1 MILFGCVTGRI
12 GGIHAM
18 TLIVALYRLLERL
31 FFHSVLRKIL
41 GCVLPIIALLL
52 VQSVVVYLLA
62 QALLGSNN
70 PEAAALGA
78 RLKPLAIL
86 VPLAAGVVATGAIAA
101 FQMSVARPLGQI
113 ARTIQDTD
121 FSQDITLDTHD
132 EIRGIADGFN
142 RVGKG
147 IRDILGNSKRL
158 SMAIA
163 VDATRNH
170 KLAAECAGNA
180 TRQGELSERI
190 TGTSESMAEAVGEI
204 AWVTNAITKRTT
216 DNLVSARTAQQEL
229 QEADEGLEATSQRLM
244 AFAEQ
249 VHRMNERSER
259 ISDVARLI
267 EGISEQTKMLA
278 LNATI
283 EAAHAGQAGRGFAV
297 VAEQVRKLSDRARD
311 AANEISV
318 NLGEMLRDVASTSQG
333 IEEITRDFKGTTAV
347 LGRTSE
353 HFGTLVQEFE
363 ENTGQLTGTT
373 SALEAIVVTSQGIH
387 QEACDI
393 HRLSVEGRERLQEST
408 TCSQGM
414 NRATEQ
420 LLGLVSRFRTGSG
433 ELEKVLDRAEVW
445 RDAMQAKLQA
455 LADQGVNMFDRSYR
469 SVPGT
474 NPQKFT
480 TSYTHLMQAQLQG
493 LFDEAR
499 KDLGSTYTVAL
510 DVNGYLATHH
520 SGVAQ
525 PMTGDPAVDLLSSR
539 QERLYFSSEAEQRRA
554 THTDPFLFQT
564 YMRDTGE
571 ILNDLSLPIHVQGRH
586 WGALVAG
593 FKPERFLEQ

>member
-1 MILFGCVTGRI
+1 MKLIL
-12 GGIHAM
+12 
-18 TLIVALYRLLERL
+18 ALYRLAERHV
-31 FFHSVLRKIL
+31 FNTVLRKIL
-41 GCVLPIIALLL
+41 GCVLPIFALLL
-52 VQSVVVYLLA
+52 VQSVIVHLLA
-62 QALLGSNN
+62 QALLGA
-70 PEAAALGA
+70 PGTEAAALGA
-78 RLKPLAIL
+78 RLKPLAYL
-86 VPLAAGVVATGAIAA
+86 VPLGALVVAAGAIAA
-101 FQMSVARPLGQI
+101 FQMSVALPLGKI

-121 FSQDITLDTHD
+121 FSQDILLDTHD

-158 SMAIA
+158 SMVIA

-170 KLAAECAGNA
+170 KLASDCAQNA
-180 TRQGELSERI
+180 ARQGELSELI
-190 TGTSESMAEAVGEI
+190 TGTSEAMAEAVGEI
-204 AWVTNAITKRTT
+204 AWVTNAITKRTGE
-216 DNLVSARTAQQEL
+216 NLISARNARQEL
-229 QEADEGLEATSQRLM
+229 QEADEGLAATSRRLV

-283 EAAHAGQAGRGFAV
+283 EASHAGQAGRGFAV

-333 IEEITRDFKGTTAV
+333 IQEITEDFQGTTAV

-353 HFGTLVQEFE
+353 HFGSLVQEFE

-373 SALEAIVVTSQGIH
+373 SALEGIVGTSQSIH
-387 QEACDI
+387 EQAVDI
-393 HRLSVEGRERLQEST
+393 HKLSVEGRNQLQDSRE
-408 TCSQGM
+408 CSQGM

-420 LLGLVSRFRTGSG
+420 LLGLVSRFRTGSS
-433 ELEKVLDRAEVW
+433 ELERVLDRAQHW
-445 RDAMQAKLQA
+445 RDAMQAQLQA
-455 LADQGVNMFDRSYR
+455 LAAQGVNLFDRNYLP
-469 SVPGT
+469 VPGT
-474 NPQKFT
+474 NPPKYT
-480 TSYTHLMQAQLQG
+480 TSYTHLMEAALQA

-520 SGVAQ
+520 KGVTE
-525 PMTGDPAVDLLSSR
+525 PMTGDPVHDLNCSR
-539 QERLYFSSEAEQRRA
+539 HQRLYFSSEPEKRRA
-554 THTDPFLFQT
+554 THTDTFLFQT

-571 ILNDLSLPIHVQGRH
+571 ILNDLSMPIHLQGRH
-586 WGALVAG
+586 WGAMVAG
-593 FKPERFLEQ
+593 FKPERFLDGQ

>member
-1 MILFGCVTGRI
+1 MKPI
-12 GGIHAM
+12 M
-18 TLIVALYRLLERL
+18 ALYRLAERL
-31 FFHSVLRKIL
+31 FFNTVLRKIL
-41 GCVLPIIALLL
+41 GCVLPIFALLL
-52 VQSVVVYLLA
+52 VQSVLVFVLA
-62 QALLGSNN
+62 QALMASPGT
-70 PEAAALGA
+70 EAAALGA
-78 RLKPLAIL
+78 RLKPLAVL
-86 VPLAAGVVATGAIAA
+86 VPLGALVVATGAITA
-101 FQMSVARPLGQI
+101 FQLSVARPLGKI

-121 FSQDITLDTHD
+121 FSQDILLDTHD

-170 KLAAECAGNA
+170 KLASDCFHNA
-180 TRQGELSERI
+180 ARQGELSELI
-190 TGTSESMAEAVGEI
+190 TGTSETVAEAVGEI
-204 AWVTNAITKRTT
+204 AWLTSAITKRTQ
-216 DNLVSARTAQQEL
+216 DNLASARAARQEL
-229 QEADEGLEATSQRLM
+229 QEADEGLATTSRRLV

-249 VHRMNERSER
+249 VQRMNERSER

-311 AANEISV
+311 AANEIAM

-333 IEEITRDFKGTTAV
+333 IQEITQDFQGTAAV

-353 HFGTLVQEFE
+353 HFGALVQEFE

-373 SALEAIVVTSQGIH
+373 SALEGIVGTSQGIH
-387 QEACDI
+387 EEANDI
-393 HRLSVEGRERLQEST
+393 HKLSVEGRDRLQEST
-408 TCSQGM
+408 EVSLGM

-433 ELEKVLDRAEVW
+433 ELEIVLDRATRW
-445 RDAMQAKLQA
+445 RDTMQARLQA
-455 LADQGVNMFDRSYR
+455 MAARGVNLFDQNYR

-480 TSYTHLMQAQLQG
+480 TSYTRLFHEELQG

-499 KDLGSTYTVAL
+499 KDLGSTYAVAL

-520 SGVAQ
+520 TGVAE
-525 PMTGDPAVDLLSSR
+525 PMTGDPVHDLTYSR
-539 QERLYFSSEAEQRRA
+539 QERLYFASVTEKRRA
-554 THTDPFLFQT
+554 THTDAFLFQT

-571 ILNDLSLPIHVQGRH
+571 ILNDLSMPIHIQGRH
-586 WGALVAG
+586 WGAMVAG
-593 FKPERFLEQ
+593 FKPERFLEKG